1 MVNKKQTKITVEL
14 ITKKSV
20 ISTRPTMPQEKK
32 NGRERRKYLKPKKYQ
47 VFKKKE
53 AACVRE
59 YRLKR
64 KMSEQLQVSI
74 FNRTNFEWKCSQ
86 NWKITPIQFA
96 KEDRR
101 DRNSCQNIQS
111 VHNKLGRKKN
121 ELIGEEEEWSEN
133 FLERSEITYTTAGRM
148 DTVYVGMYGSKRKY
162 KQKRYLLWKLRD
174 LLEIIYGFKVI
185 TNENFRNV

>member
-32 NGRERRKYLKPKKYQ
+32 NGRKRRKYLKPKKYQ

-53 AACVRE
+53 AARVRE

-64 KMSEQLQVSI
+64 KMSEQLQVII

-86 NWKITPIQFA
+86 N
-96 KEDRR
+96 
-101 DRNSCQNIQS
+101 
-111 VHNKLGRKKN
+111 
-121 ELIGEEEEWSEN
+121 
-133 FLERSEITYTTAGRM
+133 
-148 DTVYVGMYGSKRKY
+148 
-162 KQKRYLLWKLRD
+162 
-174 LLEIIYGFKVI
+174 
-185 TNENFRNV
+185 